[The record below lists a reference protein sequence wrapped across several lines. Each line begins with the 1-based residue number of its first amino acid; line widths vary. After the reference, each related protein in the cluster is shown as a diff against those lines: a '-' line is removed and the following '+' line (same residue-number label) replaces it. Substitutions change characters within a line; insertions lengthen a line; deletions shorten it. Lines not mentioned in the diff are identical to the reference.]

1 MQLDAWL
8 RAGEAQHPDLRPGT
22 GKGIV
27 WHGSVGQRTPWAVVY
42 LHGFSASRQEVAP
55 LPERVAQALGANVYY
70 ARLSGNGR
78 SGMAMGEAT
87 VQDWLADTVEAAR
100 IGRLIGDKVLFVA
113 TSTGGTLGTW
123 LATRPEGLAISA
135 YAFISP
141 NYGPKDK
148 RSELINGPWGQQ
160 LALALEGEMRGQ
172 PSSDPREEAAWTTRY
187 ATRALFPMMALVKH
201 VRQSD
206 LSAFKAPVLVLYSAG
221 DQTVDP
227 EETQQVFARLGSAQ
241 KTLEAVTYSEAK
253 GQHVLAGDIRAPKA
267 TEPMAQRVVAWVKS
281 LSL

>member
-1 MQLDAWL
+1 MDQAYETQGCACGLNRQRGRVRAVGWWALGVLALAAALLLGPRNAYGPDQPSPRVAPPQDTMQLDAWL

-42 LHGFSASRQEVAP
+42 LHGFSASRLEVAP

-78 SGMAMGEAT
+78 SGIAMGEAT

-123 LATRPEGLAISA
+123 LATRPEGQAISA

-141 NYGPKDK
+141 NYGPKD
-148 RSELINGPWGQQ
+148 
-160 LALALEGEMRGQ
+160 
-172 PSSDPREEAAWTTRY
+172 
-187 ATRALFPMMALVKH
+187 
-201 VRQSD
+201 
-206 LSAFKAPVLVLYSAG
+206 
-221 DQTVDP
+221 
-227 EETQQVFARLGSAQ
+227 
-241 KTLEAVTYSEAK
+241 
-253 GQHVLAGDIRAPKA
+253 
-267 TEPMAQRVVAWVKS
+267 
-281 LSL
+281 